1 MKMNTPPSSQ
11 LNHLAQRILVVLAML
26 FATVAVAQRPL
37 DRGIH
42 KRNTGGVSFLFGQKK
57 KASQAVMPQELVALE
72 PKVPVQL
79 SMADSPVPLIQRSV
93 GALPVAAVPT
103 ARRWKRVIRPLKKLG
118 FPVVAGLDSKKR
130 LMRRLGREESNPA
143 DGNAPYDWASIV
155 GFVAPLLGIRLAL
168 SSELAIASTV
178 ILPATL
184 LVGLILGAIGLKRT
198 KSGERRGRALAF
210 VGFSLGVVVYSTA
223 LFFVAQFDGVF

>member
-11 LNHLAQRILVVLAML
+11 LNHLAQRILVGFGHVVRDCRSGA
-26 FATVAVAQRPL
+26 ATARLRHSQAQHR
-37 DRGIH
+37 
-42 KRNTGGVSFLFGQKK
+42 GVSFLFGQKK

-72 PKVPVQL
+72 PKIPVQL
-79 SMADSPVPLIQRSV
+79 SMADSPIPLIQRSV

-103 ARRWKRVIRPLKKLG
+103 ARRWNRVIRPLKKLG

-143 DGNAPYDWASIV
+143 DGNAPYDWVSIV
-155 GFVAPLLGIRLAL
+155 GFVAPLLGFWLAL

-184 LVGLILGAIGLKRT
+184 LVGVILGAIGLKRT

-210 VGFSLGVVVYSTA
+210 VGFSLGVVILSTA
-223 LFFVAQFDGVF
+223 LFYAAQIGSVF